1 MKIDVKYF
9 GMLAEITNCDAEQL
23 DIEITTIG
31 DLQNLLL
38 DKYPEFEEKDF
49 RFAQN
54 EELVSSDT
62 NLTGQEIAVLPPF
75 AGG

>member
-9 GMLAEITNCDAEQL
+9 GMLTEITNCDTEQW
-23 DIEITTIG
+23 DIELKTIG
-31 DLQNLLL
+31 DLQKLLL
-38 DKYPEFEEKDF
+38 DKYPEFKEKDF

-54 EELVSSDT
+54 EELVSLET
-62 NLTGQEIAVLPPF
+62 PITGKDIAVLPPF